1 MNEFHRYVVEF
12 KGCQK
17 ALRTGDRGKSIHENA
32 KNARGN
38 QRVQAKTQKGTRLRA
53 KATRENRRGAK
64 DARGKPKG
72 ALEILTHIN
81 SFTDAVTGSTSFV
94 IFSYDKCKL

>member
-17 ALRTGDRGKSIHENA
+17 ALRTGDRGKWIHENA

-38 QRVQAKTQKGTRLRA
+38 VRVEAKTQKGTRLRA
-53 KATRENRRGAK
+53 KATRENRGVPRTRA
-64 DARGKPKG
+64 
-72 ALEILTHIN
+72 
-81 SFTDAVTGSTSFV
+81 GSQRV
-94 IFSYDKCKL
+94 H

>member
-1 MNEFHRYVVEF
+1 MPKGVED
-12 KGCQK
+12 G
-17 ALRTGDRGKSIHENA
+17 G
-32 KNARGN
+32 
-38 QRVQAKTQKGTRLRA
+38 QRKVD
-53 KATRENRRGAK
+53 TREREECARQPEGARENVKGYSPKSKGYTRKPGGAK

-94 IFSYDKCKL
+94 VFSYDKCKL

>member
-12 KGCQK
+12 KGCQE

-38 QRVQAKTQKGTRLRA
+38 QRVQAKTQKGRTRLRA
-53 KATRENRRGAK
+53 KATRENRGAPRTR
-64 DARGKPKG
+64 A
-72 ALEILTHIN
+72 
-81 SFTDAVTGSTSFV
+81 GSQRV
-94 IFSYDKCKL
+94 H

>member
-53 KATRENRRGAK
+53 KATRENRGAPRTR
-64 DARGKPKG
+64 A
-72 ALEILTHIN
+72 
-81 SFTDAVTGSTSFV
+81 GSQRV
-94 IFSYDKCKL
+94 H

>member
-38 QRVQAKTQKGTRLRA
+38 LRVQAKTQKGTRLRA
-53 KATRENRRGAK
+53 KATRENRGGRQGRAREAK
-64 DARGKPKG
+64 GCTRN
-72 ALEILTHIN
+72 INTHQL
-81 SFTDAVTGSTSFV
+81 V
-94 IFSYDKCKL
+94 Y

>member
-32 KNARGN
+32 RGN
-38 QRVQAKTQKGTRLRA
+38 LRVQAKTQKGTRLRA
-53 KATRENRRGAK
+53 KATRENRGAPRTR
-64 DARGKPKG
+64 A
-72 ALEILTHIN
+72 
-81 SFTDAVTGSTSFV
+81 GSQRV
-94 IFSYDKCKL
+94 H

>member
-32 KNARGN
+32 ARQPEGASENAEGYSP
-38 QRVQAKTQKGTRLRA
+38 KSKGYKR
-53 KATRENRRGAK
+53 KPGDAK

>member
-1 MNEFHRYVVEF
+1 MR
-12 KGCQK
+12 KPG
-17 ALRTGDRGKSIHENA
+17 
-32 KNARGN
+32 
-38 QRVQAKTQKGTRLRA
+38 
-53 KATRENRRGAK
+53 GAK

-81 SFTDAVTGSTSFV
+81 SFTDAVTGSTSSV

>member
-17 ALRTGDRGKSIHENA
+17 ALRTGDRGKWIHENA

-38 QRVQAKTQKGTRLRA
+38 VRVEAKTQKGTRLRA
-53 KATRENRRGAK
+53 KATRENRGTPRTRA
-64 DARGKPKG
+64 
-72 ALEILTHIN
+72 
-81 SFTDAVTGSTSFV
+81 GSQRV
-94 IFSYDKCKL
+94 H

>member
-32 KNARGN
+32 KNALGN
-38 QRVQAKTQKGTRLRA
+38 LRVQAKTQKGTPLRA
-53 KATRENRRGAK
+53 KAT
-64 DARGKPKG
+64 
-72 ALEILTHIN
+72 
-81 SFTDAVTGSTSFV
+81 
-94 IFSYDKCKL
+94 

>member
-1 MNEFHRYVVEF
+1 MNEFHRYVIEF

-53 KATRENRRGAK
+53 KATRKNRGGRQGQA
-64 DARGKPKG
+64 GEPKG
-72 ALEILTHIN
+72 CTRNINTHQL
-81 SFTDAVTGSTSFV
+81 VH
-94 IFSYDKCKL
+94 

>member
-1 MNEFHRYVVEF
+1 MPKGVEDGGQR
-12 KGCQK
+12 KVDTREREECARQPEG
-17 ALRTGDRGKSIHENA
+17 ASENA
-32 KNARGN
+32 KGPYSP
-38 QRVQAKTQKGTRLRA
+38 KSKGYKR
-53 KATRENRRGAK
+53 KPGGAK

-81 SFTDAVTGSTSFV
+81 SFTDAVTRSTSFV